1 MKKKLHILTALSL
14 CTALLLAPV
23 HAFAASGRTQLDQ
36 YQRKAPELTV
46 ETEDFLY
53 SYYPE
58 EITWVNGTR
67 YEYLG
72 REIEEGD
79 EVWHQTVMRRTFTV
93 NNTDAN
99 YMVTGVFYVDDGYG
113 IPEYPLYTLL
123 PINSSTK
130 PLEPCNIYGD
140 WLEPYLGKEPLAVGD
155 MLYADKAFSILES
168 NPAQYMP
175 YDTTSIVK
183 TGNALELFG
192 DAFRPVAQ
200 QELFLAPNY
209 AENMEYFTGKLYQPD
224 TADIVALKGDV
235 LQDENVGVLD
245 IVALNQCLLGTRSL
259 NSIQSV
265 LAADMNDD
273 TEVDVFDL
281 ALLKREVLTS

>member
-1 MKKKLHILTALSL
+1 
-14 CTALLLAPV
+14 
-23 HAFAASGRTQLDQ
+23 
-36 YQRKAPELTV
+36 
-46 ETEDFLY
+46 
-53 SYYPE
+53 
-58 EITWVNGTR
+58 
-67 YEYLG
+67 
-72 REIEEGD
+72 
-79 EVWHQTVMRRTFTV
+79 
-93 NNTDAN
+93 
-99 YMVTGVFYVDDGYG
+99 
-113 IPEYPLYTLL
+113 
-123 PINSSTK
+123 
-130 PLEPCNIYGD
+130 
-140 WLEPYLGKEPLAVGD
+140 
-155 MLYADKAFSILES
+155 
-168 NPAQYMP
+168 MP